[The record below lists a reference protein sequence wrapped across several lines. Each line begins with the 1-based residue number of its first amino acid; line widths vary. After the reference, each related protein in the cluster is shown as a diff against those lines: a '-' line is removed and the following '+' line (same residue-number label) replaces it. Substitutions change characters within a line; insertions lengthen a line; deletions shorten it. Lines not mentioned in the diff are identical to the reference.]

1 MGEAIIKGGE
11 GWGEDWVGVAPYY
24 CLGVTV
30 ILQTYL
36 SEEEFQKVLGVTI
49 HEFKSMPKW
58 KQNDFKKKAGLF

>member
-1 MGEAIIKGGE
+1 M
-11 GWGEDWVGVAPYY
+11 GVAPYY